1 MTSFSAALR
10 PTADR
15 AAIGLS
21 LLCAVHCLLL
31 PIAVALSPTVAAL
44 GIDDE
49 SFHQWMIVGVLP
61 ISVFALYLGCVKHRN
76 YRILSIGVAGLLVL
90 GLTILLGHE
99 TLGETGEKAMTLLG
113 ALLIS
118 ISHWRNYRACQ
129 QQPACTCPDPVKST
143 PRAAEP

>member
-1 MTSFSAALR
+1 MNSLSTLLR

-15 AAIGLS
+15 AAVGLS

-49 SFHQWMIVGVLP
+49 AFHQWMIVGVLP

-76 YRILSIGVAGLLVL
+76 YKILSIGVAGLLVL

-99 TLGETGEKAMTLLG
+99 VLGETGEKAMTLLG
-113 ALLIS
+113 AVLIA

-129 QQPACTCPDPVKST
+129 QEPACACPDAVANI
-143 PRAAEP
+143 PRATEP

>member
-1 MTSFSAALR
+1 MTSFSAVLR

-99 TLGETGEKAMTLLG
+99 TLGETDEKAMTLLG
-113 ALLIS
+113 ALLIA

-129 QQPACTCPDPVKST
+129 QEPACACPDAVTST